1 MQAIISEYDDTFIY
15 TVEGN
20 RVKKQSV
27 TLGKNTGG
35 KTEVLSG
42 ISTHDHIVIE
52 GEHTLVDNQ
61 LVKEIY
67 DAK

>member
-1 MQAIISEYDDTFIY
+1 
-15 TVEGN
+15 
-20 RVKKQSV
+20 QSV